1 MAASRVVHVTS
12 TDDGV
17 AAHELRDGIARIQE
31 ELQVTPE
38 FPPRT

>member
-1 MAASRVVHVTS
+1 MVASRVVHVTS

-17 AAHELRDGIARIQE
+17 AAHELRYGIARIQE

-38 FPPRT
+38 FPQE